1 MFTRFV
7 ASATRFE
14 RAAEVS
20 LRWKIALALATVS
33 LIATTA
39 VGVIGYRSTSDRLIS
54 EVDSSMNQAAALVV
68 PRANGP
74 IRIPDRGPLGVY
86 EVQLIDRDGRVKAT
100 TLDSASPIDPAA
112 ARAAGHP
119 GVVVRQSVTIAGDR
133 FRVHTI
139 GSPVG
144 ALQLIR
150 PLDETE
156 RVLAGVRERT
166 VLLVILV
173 SLVAA
178 GAGWLIANGVA
189 KPLRRLTRAAEEVG
203 ASGQLDVEV
212 DLPGTGDDEVGKLGA
227 AFRGMLDALSRS
239 RDAQQRLV
247 QDAGHELRT
256 PLTSLRTNLSVLR
269 RHPDMSES
277 TQERI
282 LEDLDIEVT
291 ELTTLVDELVAAASG
306 TLIEEPS
313 EEIALGPVAQSV
325 ATRVGRRRDR
335 EVTVEL
341 RSDPLV
347 LAPPGGV
354 DRALSNIIDNA
365 CKFDETDGPIEVVVA
380 DGGVRVLD
388 HGPGIPE
395 DQRDA
400 VFARF
405 HRTESARAKPGSGLG
420 LSIVREIVE
429 AHGGTVGIQS
439 RPDAPTGADVG
450 FRLPLA

>member
-1 MFTRFV
+1 MG
-7 ASATRFE
+7 
-14 RAAEVS
+14 

-54 EVDSSMNQAAALVV
+54 EVDTSMNQAAALVA
-68 PRANGP
+68 PRAGGQ

-86 EVQLIDRDGRVKAT
+86 EVQLIDRDGRIKAT
-100 TLDSASPIDPAA
+100 TLDHASPVNSSAA
-112 ARAAGHP
+112 QATGHP
-119 GVVVRQSVTIAGDR
+119 GVVVRQSVKIDGDL

-156 RVLAGVRERT
+156 RVLEGVRERT
-166 VLLVILV
+166 ILLVILV

-212 DLPGTGDDEVGKLGA
+212 DLPGAGDDEVGKLGA
-227 AFRGMLDALSRS
+227 AFRGMLDALSLS

-269 RHPDMSES
+269 RHPDMSVT

-306 TLIEEPS
+306 NLVEEPS
-313 EEIALGPVAQSV
+313 EELALGPVAQDV
-325 ATRVGRRRDR
+325 AARVGRRRDR
-335 EVTVEL
+335 EVTVEV
-341 RSDPLV
+341 RTDPLV
-347 LAPPGGV
+347 LAPPGGI
-354 DRALSNIIDNA
+354 DRALSNLIDNA
-365 CKFDETDGPIEVVVA
+365 CKFDETAGAIEVVVD
-380 DGGVRVLD
+380 DGSIRVLD

-395 DQRDA
+395 DQREA

-429 AHGGTVGIQS
+429 AHGGTISIRS
-439 RPDAPTGADVG
+439 RPDGTTGAEVS
-450 FRLPLA
+450 FHLPRD